1 MIKDPRK
8 GCDELHNY
16 EIMYVGKVVRLEV
29 PLKSVI
35 SLRRVAGELR
45 GLATQID
52 GLSRQLDER
61 PTYVMLCVRDAVRR
75 CNKNMAA
82 IRGRG
87 RPKKHH
93 TPETNKL
100 TATRA
105 SSRKPAVN
113 HKM

>member
-1 MIKDPRK
+1 MSGR
-8 GCDELHNY
+8 DELHNY
-16 EIMYVGKVVRLEV
+16 ERAYVGRTARVDV

-52 GLSRQLDER
+52 ALSRQLDQW
-61 PTYVMLCVRDAVRR
+61 PVHTLMAVRDAVRR

-82 IRGRG
+82 IRSPG

-93 TPETNKL
+93 TAETAKL
-100 TATRA
+100 TATRQN
-105 SSRKPAVN
+105 SRKPAAT